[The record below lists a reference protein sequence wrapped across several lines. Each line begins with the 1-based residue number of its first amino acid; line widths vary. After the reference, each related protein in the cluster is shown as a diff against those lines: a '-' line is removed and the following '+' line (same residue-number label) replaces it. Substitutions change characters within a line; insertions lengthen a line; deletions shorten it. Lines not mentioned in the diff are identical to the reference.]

1 MAEQGLDAL
10 LISGEENFQYFTGS
24 TGTLAYHYSCTR
36 PAVLVFPCEGE
47 PVTVAGEML
56 THSLAMTTGLRDL
69 RGYVAIE
76 RFPYSMV
83 VEAVGDLV
91 GRRARIGAELGH
103 EQRMGMPVGDY
114 LATVQALPDASFEDA
129 GDLIVR
135 LRMVK
140 TPEEV
145 AYMREAA
152 AVTGRARQRLFR
164 EIVPGMTERDAVRR
178 LRQLILEEGGDRTS
192 FVHLIAGA
200 PACHSQH
207 HLDRRL
213 EKGNVFYVD
222 AGAYVRFHT
231 IDYARIAT
239 LGPASDTARRG
250 HEVLL
255 EANARMI
262 EALRPGV
269 RCSEVHHIAAEAIT
283 RAGYDLVPT
292 GRMGHG
298 QGNMPDRAA
307 EHQPRRPHRARG
319 RHGDQHRARGWRWTC
334 CGRTLHVITSDGSD
348 QLTDESS
355 DLCEIPL
362 RLSPGKPRCTTGDV
376 PGGSDAMVPV
386 PGRISVA

>member
-10 LISGEENFQYFTGS
+10 LVSGEENFQYFTGS
-24 TGTLAYHYSCTR
+24 TGTLALHYSCTR
-36 PAVLVFPCEGE
+36 PAVLVLPRDGE
-47 PVTVAGEML
+47 PVAVAGEML
-56 THSLAMTTGLRDL
+56 MHSLAMTTCLREL

-76 RFPYSMV
+76 RFPYAMV
-83 VEAVGDLV
+83 VEAIADLV
-91 GRRARIGAELGH
+91 GAGARIGAELGH

-114 LATVQALPDASFEDA
+114 LAIVAALPQARFEDA

-164 EIVPGMTERDAVRR
+164 EIVPGMTERSAVRR
-178 LRQLILEEGGDRTS
+178 LRRLILDEGGDRTS

-207 HLDRRL
+207 HLDRPL
-213 EKGNVFYVD
+213 EKGRVLYVD

-239 LGPASDTARRG
+239 LGPASDAVRRG

-269 RCSEVHHIAAEAIT
+269 RCSEVHRIAAEVVT
-283 RAGYDLVPT
+283 GAGYHLVPT

-298 QGNMPDRAA
+298 QGICLTEPPSISPDDHTVLEEGMVISTEPEVAIDMLW
-307 EHQPRRPHRARG
+307 E
-319 RHGDQHRARGWRWTC
+319 DV
-334 CGRTLHVITSDGSD
+334 HVITRDGSD
-348 QLTDESS
+348 QLTDEPTG
-355 DLCEIPL
+355 LCEIPF
-362 RLSPGKPRCTTGDV
+362 D
-376 PGGSDAMVPV
+376 
-386 PGRISVA
+386 

>member
-1 MAEQGLDAL
+1 MTTASDSWSAFSAADIEKRWSRARAAMDEQGLDVL
-10 LISGEENFQYFTGS
+10 LVSGEENFQYFTGS

-36 PAVLVFPCEGE
+36 PAVLVFPRAGE
-47 PVTVAGEML
+47 PVAVTGEML
-56 THSLAMTTGLRDL
+56 THSLAMTTPVRDL

-83 VEAVGDLV
+83 IEAIGDLA
-91 GRRARIGAELGH
+91 GPRARVGAELGH

-114 LATVQALPDASFEDA
+114 LAIVRALPGATFEDA
-129 GDLIVR
+129 GDLIVG

-140 TPEEV
+140 TPEEIE
-145 AYMREAA
+145 YMREAA

-178 LRQLILEEGGDRTS
+178 LRGLILEEGGDRTS

-213 EKGNVFYVD
+213 EKGNVLYVD

-239 LGPASDTARRG
+239 LGPASDAVRRG

-269 RCSEVHHIAAEAIT
+269 RCSEVHHIAAAVIT
-283 RAGYDLVPT
+283 GAGYHLVPT

-298 QGNMPDRAA
+298 QGICLTEPPSISPDDHTVLEEGMVISTEPEVAIDMLW
-307 EHQPRRPHRARG
+307 E
-319 RHGDQHRARGWRWTC
+319 DV
-334 CGRTLHVITSDGSD
+334 HVITSDGSEP
-348 QLTDESS
+348 LTHESS
-355 DLCEIPL
+355 DLCEIPF
-362 RLSPGKPRCTTGDV
+362 D
-376 PGGSDAMVPV
+376 
-386 PGRISVA
+386 

>member
-1 MAEQGLDAL
+1 MTNANDSRWSAFSTADIERRWARARAAMAGQGLDAL
-10 LISGEENFQYFTGS
+10 LVSGEENFQYFTGS

-36 PAVLVFPCEGE
+36 PAVLVLPREGE
-47 PVTVAGEML
+47 PAAVAGEML
-56 THSLAMTTGLRDL
+56 IHSLAMTTPLRDL

-76 RFPYSMV
+76 RFPWAMV
-83 VEAVGDLV
+83 VEAIEDVAGP
-91 GRRARIGAELGH
+91 GARVGAELGH

-114 LATVQALPDASFEDA
+114 LSIVQALPEARFEDA

-135 LRMVK
+135 MRMVK

-192 FVHLIAGA
+192 FVHLIAGE

-207 HLDRRL
+207 HLDRPL
-213 EKGNVFYVD
+213 EKGHVLYVD

-239 LGPASDTARRG
+239 LGAASDAVRRG

-269 RCSEVHHIAAEAIT
+269 RCSEVHRIAAEVIT
-283 RAGYDLVPT
+283 GAGYHLVPT

-298 QGNMPDRAA
+298 QGICLTEPPSISPDDHTVLEEGMVISTEPEVAIDMLW
-307 EHQPRRPHRARG
+307 E
-319 RHGDQHRARGWRWTC
+319 DV
-334 CGRTLHVITSDGSD
+334 HVITGDGSD
-348 QLTDESS
+348 QLTDEPTG
-355 DLCEIPL
+355 LCEIPF
-362 RLSPGKPRCTTGDV
+362 D
-376 PGGSDAMVPV
+376 
-386 PGRISVA
+386 

>member
-1 MAEQGLDAL
+1 MTAPSDSQWSAFSTADIERRWSRARAAMTGQGLDAL
-10 LISGEENFQYFTGS
+10 LVSGEENFQYFTGS
-24 TGTLAYHYSCTR
+24 TGTLALHYSCTR
-36 PAVLVFPCEGE
+36 PAVLVLPREGE
-47 PVTVAGEML
+47 PAAVAGEML
-56 THSLAMTTGLRDL
+56 IQSLAMTTPLRDL

-76 RFPYSMV
+76 RFPWAMV
-83 VEAVGDLV
+83 VEAIEDVAGP
-91 GRRARIGAELGH
+91 GARVGAELGH

-114 LATVQALPDASFEDA
+114 LSIVQALPEARFEDA

-135 LRMVK
+135 MRMVK

-192 FVHLIAGA
+192 FVHLIAGE

-207 HLDRRL
+207 HLDRPL
-213 EKGNVFYVD
+213 EKGRVLYVD

-239 LGPASDTARRG
+239 LGPAGDSVRRA

-269 RCSEVHHIAAEAIT
+269 RCSEVHRIAAEVIT
-283 RAGYDLVPT
+283 GAGYHLVPT

-298 QGNMPDRAA
+298 QGICLTEPPSISPDDHTVLEEGMVISTEPEVAIDMLW
-307 EHQPRRPHRARG
+307 E
-319 RHGDQHRARGWRWTC
+319 DV
-334 CGRTLHVITSDGSD
+334 HVITGDGSD
-348 QLTDESS
+348 QLTDEPTA
-355 DLCEIPL
+355 LCEIPF
-362 RLSPGKPRCTTGDV
+362 D
-376 PGGSDAMVPV
+376 
-386 PGRISVA
+386 